1 MQGRWGRE
9 AYWDSG
15 KIQAKNNDER
25 NTSSVLPEHTSL
37 DEALEEINEKM
48 EETDQLHNQ
57 RTQKNPKN
65 VQQDV
70 LKTQERG
77 SLHKRPLLK

>member
-77 SLHKRPLLK
+77 SLH

>member
-15 KIQAKNNDER
+15 KIQAKKNDER
-25 NTSSVLPEHTSL
+25 NTPSVFPEHTSL
-37 DEALEEINEKM
+37 EEALEEINEKM
-48 EETDQLHNQ
+48 EETDKLSNQ

-65 VQQDV
+65 VQQDA

-77 SLHKRPLLK
+77 SLH